1 MNNNGIEKMELKR
14 IEHELSDLIEADKR
28 NWTHFY
34 ILIKK
39 VEDES
44 LWEGKYSS
52 FTQWV
57 KNFCVTTKTHES
69 IFWNRKKAGKVYES
83 YQKIQAEKGIE
94 VPPIEQAN
102 VSADSLVILDKINKY
117 DQEVAS
123 QLVEKV
129 INRDITKKD
138 LREVYKSIR
147 PEKPSRNPHIKFVD
161 LSEIEEKSQESK
173 EVEGIEDLGKIDGFD
188 KAARLDEAGDQKNLE
203 TVTARDIVYTIS
215 DIEWLG
221 EKPKRKYFK
230 SSFEQNKYRIF
241 TEFPVYVG
249 TSRKSRRMDMLLVE
263 NIMTDVWDLNLH
275 CIEIKVSKSD
285 LLNDMKYTEYAE
297 FVDFMWLAV
306 PDDLVEIA
314 KSSKFNDCGIISVS
328 KNGAVIVEQ
337 AKKLDADRKIET
349 LKNIALKLI

>member
-1 MNNNGIEKMELKR
+1 M
-14 IEHELSDLIEADKR
+14 
-28 NWTHFY
+28 
-34 ILIKK
+34 
-39 VEDES
+39 
-44 LWEGKYSS
+44 
-52 FTQWV
+52 
-57 KNFCVTTKTHES
+57 
-69 IFWNRKKAGKVYES
+69 
-83 YQKIQAEKGIE
+83 
-94 VPPIEQAN
+94 
-102 VSADSLVILDKINKY
+102 VILDKINKY